1 MKKLLLCT
9 TLLVTCLQGMASAA
23 AVAPAEVRIEL
34 LEKAFSAATAKDAV
48 NAWAKGL
55 QDRNGA
61 IQYAYLSKE
70 LRAKYY
76 FAMEE
81 LNWVTGGSSPWV
93 ERFAVTKE
101 NKLSEQKVVYDLTF
115 EVTDSSKLKRQEQAK
130 VTAVLED
137 KKWVISDVVMDK
149 DGVVG
154 VRSPYLSGEFYLYE
168 EEDFSLALPSS
179 WKGKLKIVKDEELN
193 RTGFLYKGS
202 GKDDGALFG
211 VERIALQDWND
222 WGQETGMHTYLG
234 ERNGIVYALVKASEI
249 PYAGNP
255 DGVEYQEAL
264 VMMMKVKEL
273 VNSFSVR
280 G

>member
-9 TLLVTCLQGMASAA
+9 ALLVTSFQGMSLAA
-23 AVAPAEVRIEL
+23 TVDPVQVRIDL

-61 IQYAYLSKE
+61 IQYAYLSKD

-76 FAMEE
+76 FVMED
-81 LNWVTGGSSPWV
+81 LNWVTGGSSPWM
-93 ERFAVTKE
+93 EHFTVTKE
-101 NKLSEQKVVYDLTF
+101 NKFSDQKVVYDLTF
-115 EVTDSSKLKRQEQAK
+115 EVTDSSKAKKQEQAK
-130 VTAVLED
+130 VTAVLVD
-137 KKWVISDVVMDK
+137 KNWVISDIVLDK
-149 DGVVG
+149 NGLVG
-154 VRSPYLSGEFYLYE
+154 VLSPYLSGDIYLYE
-168 EEDFSLALPSS
+168 EADFSLALPSS
-179 WKGKLKIVKDEELN
+179 WKGKLKIVKDAEWN

-202 GKDDGALFG
+202 EDGALFG
-211 VERIALQDWND
+211 IERMSLKDWND

-234 ERNGIVYALVKASEI
+234 ERNGTVYTLVKASEI

-255 DGVEYQEAL
+255 DSEEYHEAL
-264 VMMMKVKEL
+264 GMLMKVREL